1 MNTYAK
7 CGPHVT
13 GRSKDKASSAI
24 ALWTTIL
31 NKRIESISSRPDS
44 FDPSYQ
50 PNGENMPELPIQ
62 GLDLHMVIF
71 GENLGFLYLYCYAEV
86 AAAMGTIVAMIKELY
101 SSDVLR

>member
-1 MNTYAK
+1 
-7 CGPHVT
+7 
-13 GRSKDKASSAI
+13 
-24 ALWTTIL
+24 
-31 NKRIESISSRPDS
+31 
-44 FDPSYQ
+44 
-50 PNGENMPELPIQ
+50 MPELPIQ